1 LPDCWLSF
9 YRFLSAPLRVTATTK
24 TRTNKALQS
33 KSESW
38 CGSGR
43 NALDVA
49 HLSHN
54 AKNRLEPPWADA
66 RRLCPP
72 GGRGPLLKKRISPQP
87 LPIRGTPFGRAPR
100 GTLPAQ
106 SKRLLGRL
114 HVQESARLAFD
125 PPQDAFELLT
135 IKRSWGLDA
144 LFQASKLLRLKAIF
158 LATSPCV
165 SLRSSRAALIRRG
178 RRAHR
183 SPTSN
188 YSASVWQRST
198 PPTDASGLRDLKANS
213 QPS

>member
-1 LPDCWLSF
+1 M
-9 YRFLSAPLRVTATTK
+9 
-24 TRTNKALQS
+24 
-33 KSESW
+33 
-38 CGSGR
+38 
-43 NALDVA
+43 
-49 HLSHN
+49 
-54 AKNRLEPPWADA
+54 PPWWKGA
-66 RRLCPP
+66 PP
-72 GGRGPLLKKRISPQP
+72 QKENISPALADP
-87 LPIRGTPFGRAPR
+87 GDTFWPAP

>member
-1 LPDCWLSF
+1 MPSWPLIPHDSLRDSPGMMPCDTKGGRVPTAPKRSADLARHPDLESGTFYGIVKPDEVVKVTFEELPDCWLSF

-87 LPIRGTPFGRAPR
+87 LPIRGTPFGRPPGHCPR
-100 GTLPAQ
+100 NQ
-106 SKRLLGRL
+106 N
-114 HVQESARLAFD
+114 AF
-125 PPQDAFELLT
+125 
-135 IKRSWGLDA
+135 
-144 LFQASKLLRLKAIF
+144 
-158 LATSPCV
+158 
-165 SLRSSRAALIRRG
+165 
-178 RRAHR
+178 
-183 SPTSN
+183 
-188 YSASVWQRST
+188 
-198 PPTDASGLRDLKANS
+198 
-213 QPS
+213 